1 MIGTILNQ
9 IRQARALE
17 LRELTADA
25 LAEAQLQTQAS
36 HPDDRARAHPLGRR
50 HRHRADPDPGR
61 SSAKYGEPRSRENR
75 RAANSRAPARALTFR
90 AGR

>member
-25 LAEAQLQTQAS
+25 LAEAQLQTQAETVE
-36 HPDDRARAHPLGRR
+36 AE
-50 HRHRADPDPGR
+50 HRPP
-61 SSAKYGEPRSRENR
+61 
-75 RAANSRAPARALTFR
+75 RAPSQTHRRYRRQPFEHQATKPSNARLERKPAIAVLPSSMH
-90 AGR
+90 